1 MSSSDFTTGISVIRI
16 APIEGLSLRL
26 RPYGNPRIFFPGEI
40 LFQQL
45 EEIRSIFVIE
55 SGLVELAVVSK
66 LGNTKII
73 TNCYDGVILGEMGL
87 YQNYI
92 NTSQATVIKK
102 SEINVIPIEV
112 GRREFFKDSELA
124 LLLFKSLATKLQ
136 LTTNQLG
143 IMMLESILSRIA
155 YVLLD
160 YHRSEVQIT
169 QEKLAA
175 AVGCSRITVARHLK
189 TLKERGI
196 IKNKRGVIIVLNRQ
210 ALEELI

>member
-1 MSSSDFTTGISVIRI
+1 M
-16 APIEGLSLRL
+16 
-26 RPYGNPRIFFPGEI
+26 
-40 LFQQL
+40 
-45 EEIRSIFVIE
+45 IE

-112 GRREFFKDSELA
+112 GRREFFKDPELA

-160 YHRSEVQIT
+160 YQRSEVTIT